1 MMPGALLILWLLA
14 ASGLSPASDPPSA
27 SVVPD
32 NRKTVAVLNFDNRS
46 GDSQYDA
53 LGKGLASMMITDLSE
68 VEAIQLVERERL
80 GQLITE
86 IDLQQTRHF
95 DPATAARVGRF
106 VGAEFVVTG
115 TVVALQPS
123 IRIDTHVVRV
133 ETAEIVKTAQVT
145 GREDRFFDL
154 QRRLSEALID
164 GLEVALSPEEWERF
178 HAQQERNR
186 IEELRISVQYSQAL
200 DLYDR
205 GEYLDAAE
213 RMYQVMQAAPNS
225 LVLQLTYEQMRRRGA
240 QQGRRR
246 AGDAVRGLL
255 RGRIP

>member
-1 MMPGALLILWLLA
+1 MPRALLILLA
-14 ASGLSPASDPPSA
+14 AGGLASA
-27 SVVPD
+27 SSPIREHAPPD
-32 NRKTVAVLNFDNRS
+32 SRKTVAVLNFDNNS
-46 GDSQYDA
+46 GDAQYDA
-53 LGKGLASMMITDLSE
+53 LGKGLASMMITDLSG
-68 VEAIQLVERERL
+68 VETIQLVERERL
-80 GQLITE
+80 GQLIAE
-86 IDLQQTRHF
+86 IELQQTRHF

-115 TVVALQPS
+115 SVVALQPS

-154 QRRLSEALID
+154 QRKLSEELID
-164 GLEVALSPEEWERF
+164 GLEVVLSPEEWERF
-178 HAQQERNR
+178 RAQQEKNR

-205 GEYLDAAE
+205 GEFLDAAE
-213 RMYQVMQAAPNS
+213 RMYGVMQAAPNS
-225 LVLQLTYEQMRRRGA
+225 LVLQLTYEQMRRRAA
-240 QQGRRR
+240 QEGRRR